1 MKRGKL
7 AVTVLGDRVIGPRK
21 NGVTSTRKPLPR
33 FTLMEFKST
42 VTAESL
48 AIVPLK
54 VSTCPG
60 NAGRVWG
67 VRVMVSDAAH
77 DGAAQRR
84 RARSRSN
91 LYIFILRSFQGTTYG
106 IITRPALVNEPPE

>member
-1 MKRGKL
+1 MGKL

-21 NGVTSTRKPLPR
+21 NSVTSTRKPLPI

-67 VRVMVSDAAH
+67 VRVMVINAAH

-84 RARSRSN
+84 RARSN
-91 LYIFILRSFQGTTYG
+91 LYIFILGSFQGTTYG
-106 IITRPALVNEPPE
+106 IRTRPALVNEPPE